1 MVQETFY
8 ASVRGYQSSLEAA
21 LFANGVPVQVYDN
34 LLAVVDENLPLLHR
48 YVALRKKVL
57 QTEEL
62 HMYDL
67 YVPMVSD
74 VDMDVPFE
82 KAKEMVLEGL
92 APLGEEYL
100 GLLREGFANGWI
112 DVYENEGKRSGAY
125 SWGAY
130 GTHPYVLVTIR
141 TI

>member
-1 MVQETFY
+1 MYDTYQKYKNTLAATFKANVVQETFY

-74 VDMDVPFE
+74 VDMDVP
-82 KAKEMVLEGL
+82 
-92 APLGEEYL
+92 
-100 GLLREGFANGWI
+100 
-112 DVYENEGKRSGAY
+112 
-125 SWGAY
+125 
-130 GTHPYVLVTIR
+130 
-141 TI
+141 